1 MKGLSKNIYVQFFC
15 IKIAMLIAIVLLVV
29 LTSCGSVKN
38 CHCKCDAYGQV
49 NSIHAQQKTAK

>member
-1 MKGLSKNIYVQFFC
+1 MKRLSKNIYVHLVC
-15 IKIAMLIAIVLLVV
+15 IKVATAMAILLLVV

-49 NSIHAQQKTAK
+49 NSIHNQQKTAK

>member
-1 MKGLSKNIYVQFFC
+1 MKGLSKNIYVHLFC
-15 IKIAMLIAIVLLVV
+15 IKIAILIAFVLLVV

-38 CHCKCDAYGQV
+38 CHCNCDAYGQV